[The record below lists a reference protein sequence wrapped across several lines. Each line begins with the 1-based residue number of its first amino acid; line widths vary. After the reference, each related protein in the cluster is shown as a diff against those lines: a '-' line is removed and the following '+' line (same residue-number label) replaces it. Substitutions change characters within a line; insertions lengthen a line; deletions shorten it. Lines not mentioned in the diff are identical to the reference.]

1 MLQLAAVPGPSSATE
16 PWQMF
21 TQEVVLTFL
30 VVLCY
35 FVARGQAKAP
45 AVGAAYLATTLTSSV
60 SFNLYFFSLKLKIS
74 LIYCNIKNKV
84 LVQTSW
90 KLISLLIIFITSLNN
105 VVNKH

>member
-35 FVARGQAKAP
+35 FVARGNAKAP

-60 SFNLYFFSLKLKIS
+60 SRLIFVNL
-74 LIYCNIKNKV
+74 
-84 LVQTSW
+84 T
-90 KLISLLIIFITSLNN
+90 LIIFELELR
-105 VVNKH
+105 

>member
-1 MLQLAAVPGPSSATE
+1 MLSVFVCFRVSPNPGMLQLAAVPGPSSATE

-60 SFNLYFFSLKLKIS
+60 S
-74 LIYCNIKNKV
+74 
-84 LVQTSW
+84 
-90 KLISLLIIFITSLNN
+90 NN
-105 VVNKH
+105 NCTG

>member
-60 SFNLYFFSLKLKIS
+60 SQLIFCQTYFESFLSF
-74 LIYCNIKNKV
+74 LIY
-84 LVQTSW
+84 
-90 KLISLLIIFITSLNN
+90 FDFFFF
-105 VVNKH
+105 

>member
-1 MLQLAAVPGPSSATE
+1 VWNYPSAVGINVECFGCFRVSPNPGMLQLAAVPGPSSSTE

-35 FVARGQAKAP
+35 FVARGNAKAP

-60 SFNLYFFSLKLKIS
+60 SLY
-74 LIYCNIKNKV
+74 
-84 LVQTSW
+84 
-90 KLISLLIIFITSLNN
+90 
-105 VVNKH
+105 

>member
-1 MLQLAAVPGPSSATE
+1 MNELVCFRVSPNPGMLQLAAVPGPSSATE

-35 FVARGQAKAP
+35 FVARGQVKAP

-60 SFNLYFFSLKLKIS
+60 RNIDLFIIAKLTNFIS
-74 LIYCNIKNKV
+74 I
-84 LVQTSW
+84 
-90 KLISLLIIFITSLNN
+90 
-105 VVNKH
+105 